1 MATQSVAPPSY
12 FQRDDEIIKGY
23 DPNVIRGL
31 LSFIRPYRREFWIS
45 FILMVLGSLGAVAGP
60 YLVKVALD
68 SGIEGGSLLAL
79 RNAVLWYLAAAL
91 LQWAATYFR
100 LLVMARAG
108 QSIIYDMRARLFQH
122 LQQLSLGFFS
132 RFSVGRLIARV
143 ISDVTSIR
151 NFVTWAVIAIA
162 RNLFTLVGIMAAM
175 LVLNL
180 RLSLYTLAILPFI
193 VLATSLFRR
202 KVRDIYRRVRA
213 GNSWVNSIL
222 AENINGVRVVQAFSR
237 QDYNFDRFS
246 GQTNRFLLD
255 NNLLAA
261 RAIALFFPTVDF
273 LGTLAVAL
281 VVWLGGAAVLGE
293 QVTPGVLVAFVL
305 YIERFFQPIQDLSR
319 RFDQFQATMIAG
331 ERILELLDTRIE
343 TGDMPGAAELPRI
356 RGNVVFDRVGFHYSD
371 DPSTPVLEEI
381 DLAVDAGQ
389 TVALVGETGAGK
401 TSLIKLLSRFYD
413 PTEGRVLID
422 GVDIRAVTQSSLRRQ
437 MGIVLQEPF
446 LFGGTIYE
454 NILFG
459 NLDATAAE
467 VEQAARAVGAHDFI
481 VNLRQGYDS
490 PVEEGGALLSVGQRQ
505 LISFARALLADP
517 RILILD
523 EATSSVD
530 TQTEVLIQTALA
542 RLLQGRTS
550 FVIAHRLS
558 TIVRSD
564 LILLMRR
571 GRIVER
577 GRHDELLREGGLY
590 HNLYSMG
597 FQEHIVAPYDA

>member
-1 MATQSVAPPSY
+1 MTTQSVAPPSY
-12 FQRDDEIIKGY
+12 FHHEDEILRGY

-31 LSFIRPYRREFWIS
+31 LAFIHPYQREFWLS
-45 FILMVLGSLGAVAGP
+45 FLLMILGSVGAVAGP

-68 SGIEGGSLLAL
+68 SGIEQGSVSAL
-79 RNAVLWYLAAAL
+79 RNAALWYLAAAL
-91 LQWAATYFR
+91 LQWAATYYR

-108 QSIIYDMRARLFQH
+108 QSIIYDMRASLFGH
-122 LQQLSLGFFS
+122 LQRLSMGFFS

-162 RNLFTLVGIMAAM
+162 RSFFTLIGVMAAM
-175 LVLNL
+175 LALDL
-180 RLSLYTLAILPFI
+180 KLSLYTFAVLPLI
-193 VLATSLFRR
+193 ILATMVFRN

-213 GNSWVNSIL
+213 GNSWVNSVL

-237 QDYNFDRFS
+237 QGYNYRRFS
-246 GQTNRFLLD
+246 GETNKYLLD
-255 NNLLAA
+255 NNLQAA
-261 RAIALFFPTVDF
+261 RSISLFFPTIDF
-273 LGTLAVAL
+273 LGTLAISL
-281 VVWLGGAAVLGE
+281 VVWLGGAAVLGA

-331 ERILELLDTRIE
+331 ERILELLHTEVE
-343 TGDMPGAAELPRI
+343 TGDAPGAVELPRI
-356 RGNVVFDRVGFHYSD
+356 RGEVLFEHVSFHYSD
-371 DPSTPVLEEI
+371 DPSTPVLEEV
-381 DLAVDAGQ
+381 DLSVRPGQ
-389 TVALVGETGAGK
+389 TIALVGETGAGK
-401 TSLIKLLSRFYD
+401 STLIKLLSRFHD
-413 PTEGRVLID
+413 PTDGRVLID
-422 GVDIRAVTQSSLRRQ
+422 GVDIRTVTQASLRRQ

-446 LFGGTIYE
+446 LFGGSVYE
-454 NILFG
+454 NIHFG
-459 NLDATAAE
+459 NLDASAE
-467 VEQAARAVGAHDFI
+467 DVQAAARAVGAHDFI
-481 VNLRQGYDS
+481 MNLRQGYQS

-530 TQTEVLIQTALA
+530 TQTELLIQKALA
-542 RLLQGRTS
+542 RLLEGRTS

-558 TIVRSD
+558 TIVKSD
-564 LILLMRR
+564 LILVMNQ

-577 GRHDELLREGGLY
+577 GRHSDLLKQGGLY
-590 HNLYSMG
+590 YNLYSMG
-597 FQEHIVAPYDA
+597 FQERIVDKYDE